1 MDLTPLTV
9 WITGYSGSG
18 KTTLIERLI
27 PLLHPLQIATAKHHH
42 RMRQLDRPGTD
53 TARHQKAGATA
64 SILSGPAGT
73 ALFLPAEPPP
83 LADLLQLVRQ
93 VDLVLVEGFTRQ
105 ARLAVRLRDTE
116 SRLRPLPKGCRTLAT
131 LPNRFTLADVKALAT
146 RIRAL
151 LPKPKEPARTD

>member
-27 PLLHPLQIATAKHHH
+27 PLLHPLRIATAKHHH

-53 TARHQKAGATA
+53 TARHQQAGATA

-73 ALFLPAEPPP
+73 ALFLPAAPPP
-83 LADLLQLVRQ
+83 LADLLQLVAQ
-93 VDLVLVEGFTRQ
+93 ADLVLVEGFTRQ
-105 ARLAVRLRDTE
+105 ARLAVRLRDA
-116 SRLRPLPKGCRTLAT
+116 SNRLRPLPKGCRTLAT
-131 LPNRFTLADVKALAT
+131 LPGRFTPDDVNRLAT

-151 LPKPKEPARTD
+151 LPRPK